1 MWHPFGPQPSR
12 FLRKSLLHWPAL
24 YCRAP
29 LVIPSV
35 GCLMMPVHTLKH
47 RNQGKTRGLDRNT
60 VRWCTRAASWYPKS
74 LRRNIHIYDAR
85 MIGCG
90 WHNTGTT
97 MLCKWVPSFA
107 CFLQAWFHNIPI
119 HVLFQTKL
127 AHVENLTRGKWRDFC
142 KFNSV
147 TQGHSQQSSFEL
159 LHLDFQKLIDVHMFP
174 ISAKTE
180 WRWMMTKLC
189 KHC

>member
-35 GCLMMPVHTLKH
+35 GCLMVPVHTLKH

-60 VRWCTRAASWYPKS
+60 VRWCTRAASWYRKS

-107 CFLQAWFHNIPI
+107 CFLQAWFHNIPM

-127 AHVENLTRGKWRDFC
+127 AYVKNLTRGKWRDFWQIQ
-142 KFNSV
+142 FRDTRSL
-147 TQGHSQQSSFEL
+147 S
-159 LHLDFQKLIDVHMFP
+159 
-174 ISAKTE
+174 
-180 WRWMMTKLC
+180 TKLFRTFASRLSKAHWC
-189 KHC
+189 AHVSHQCVDRVKVNDD